1 MGTRTGQSEK
11 HHLVLY
17 DGECGFCSAWVQF
30 ILGRDELGLFHF
42 AALQSAAAAAELE
55 PFGGRPADL
64 TTFYVIEDFR
74 GARPKL
80 HSRTSAVL
88 LVTRALG
95 WPWRVGT
102 ALRLL
107 PRAWRDAAY
116 DLIAR
121 NRHRLPGAPTE
132 CLLPTPEQQR
142 RFLDRA
148 EGPTS

>member
-1 MGTRTGQSEK
+1 MSAGTGQSEN

-30 ILGRDELGLFHF
+30 ILGRDKRGLFRF
-42 AALQSAAAAAELE
+42 AALQSAATAAELK

-64 TTFYVIEDFR
+64 TTFYVIEDYR

-80 HSRTSAVL
+80 HSRTDAVL
-88 LVTRALG
+88 LVAVALG
-95 WPWRVGT
+95 WPCRLGGVFRVV
-102 ALRLL
+102 

-121 NRHRLPGAPTE
+121 NRHRLPGAPPA
-132 CLLPTPEQQR
+132 CLLPTPEQR
-142 RFLDRA
+142 KRFLDQA
-148 EGPTS
+148 EGPAS